1 MTIEI
6 VAWYFS
12 VMVVLADPQHS
23 RLQHRYGPFESKAAC
38 EAERTE
44 LHNRAPKLLDGTST
58 VLDLP
63 GRPGCVEVTSPLPA
77 SLVRI
82 RR

>member
-12 VMVVLADPQHS
+12 VVVVVADPQHS
-23 RLQHRYGPFESKAAC
+23 WLPHRYGPFESKAAC
-38 EAERTE
+38 EAERAK
-44 LHNRAPKLLDGTST
+44 LHERAPKMADGTST
-58 VLDLP
+58 LLDLP
-63 GRPGCVEVTSPLPA
+63 GWSGCVEVVSPLPA
-77 SLVRI
+77 SIMRI

>member
-1 MTIEI
+1 MTIDI

-12 VMVVLADPQHS
+12 VMVVLADPQHPW
-23 RLQHRYGPFESKAAC
+23 LPHRYGPFESKAAC
-38 EAERTE
+38 EAERTKLQE
-44 LHNRAPKLLDGTST
+44 QAPKLLDGTST

-63 GRPGCVEVTSPLPA
+63 GGPGCVEVTSPLPA
-77 SLVRI
+77 SMVRI